1 MDERTASVVQLFFE
15 DDETSDVEQTTE
27 LDKNKK
33 LAVGVTRLMDALRR
47 FPNWT
52 DADAAAFERAVVA
65 ARSETWRRFDDA
77 FRFANLGDA
86 AVTEK

>member
-1 MDERTASVVQLFFE
+1 
-15 DDETSDVEQTTE
+15 
-27 LDKNKK
+27 
-33 LAVGVTRLMDALRR
+33 MDALRR

-65 ARSETWRRFDDA
+65 ARAETWRRFDDA

-86 AVTEK
+86 AVTKIKGQTTAFVS